1 MLDKNKRILTV
12 GLGLIGGSI
21 AAALSA
27 AGYEVSAAD
36 TRREAIDIA
45 LSRGYIANGYTSPGD
60 YVSDHDI
67 VIFALY
73 PHTLLSAAAPSYAKY
88 LTPGTLVTDAT
99 GVKSAIV
106 NEMQAMMPAGVE
118 FVGAHPMAGREVSGV
133 ENATPTLFY
142 GANFIVTPTE
152 QNTEGAISLCEDIG
166 RAIGAANISR
176 LSPAR
181 HDEMI
186 GFLSQ
191 LTHCIA
197 VALMTCKESRHLVDY
212 TGDSFRD
219 LTRIAKINED
229 MWWELFWLNRRE
241 LLSQMDLFL
250 DHFATL
256 RQALAEGDEAKMKEI
271 MRLSTERRR
280 YFDK

>member
-1 MLDKNKRILTV
+1 
-12 GLGLIGGSI
+12 
-21 AAALSA
+21 
-27 AGYEVSAAD
+27 
-36 TRREAIDIA
+36 
-45 LSRGYIANGYTSPGD
+45 
-60 YVSDHDI
+60 
-67 VIFALY
+67 
-73 PHTLLSAAAPSYAKY
+73 
-88 LTPGTLVTDAT
+88 
-99 GVKSAIV
+99 
-106 NEMQAMMPAGVE
+106 
-118 FVGAHPMAGREVSGV
+118 
-133 ENATPTLFY
+133 
-142 GANFIVTPTE
+142 
-152 QNTEGAISLCEDIG
+152 
-166 RAIGAANISR
+166 
-176 LSPAR
+176 
-181 HDEMI
+181 MI

-256 RQALAEGDEAKMKEI
+256 RRALAEGDEAKMKEI

>member
-1 MLDKNKRILTV
+1 MLDTNKRILVV

-21 AAALSA
+21 AASLSA
-27 AGYEVSAAD
+27 AGYEVHASD
-36 TRREAIDIA
+36 TRREAIDFA
-45 LSRGYIANGYTSPGD
+45 LSHRYIKDGHTAAGE
-60 YVSDHDI
+60 YVSDFDI

-73 PHTLLSAAAPSYAKY
+73 PHTLLSAAPDYAKY
-88 LTPGTLVTDAT
+88 FTPGTLVTDAT

-106 NEMQAMMPAGVE
+106 DKMQAMMPAGVE
-118 FVGAHPMAGREVSGV
+118 FVGSHPMAGREVSGV
-133 ENATPTLFY
+133 ENASPTLFC
-142 GANFIVTPTE
+142 GANFIVTPTDR
-152 QNTEGAISLCEDIG
+152 NTEEATAVCEDLG
-166 RAIGAANISR
+166 RTIGASNISR
-176 LSPAR
+176 LSPER

-229 MWWELFWLNRRE
+229 MWWELFLLNREE

-256 RQALAEGDEAKMKEI
+256 RRALAEGDEAKMKEI

>member
-73 PHTLLSAAAPSYAKY
+73 PHTLLAAAPSYAKY

-133 ENATPTLFY
+133 ENATPTLFC
-142 GANFIVTPTE
+142 GANFIVTPTD
-152 QNTEGAISLCEDIG
+152 QNTEWAISICEDIG

-212 TGDSFRD
+212 IGDSFRD

-256 RQALAEGDEAKMKEI
+256 RRALAEGDEAKMKEI

>member
-1 MLDKNKRILTV
+1 MLEKNQRILIV
-12 GLGLIGGSI
+12 GLGLIGGSM

-27 AGYEVSAAD
+27 AGYEVAAVD
-36 TRREAIDIA
+36 TRREALDIA
-45 LSRGYIANGYTSPGD
+45 LSRGYIKDGYTAPGEF
-60 YVSDHDI
+60 VSEFDT

-73 PHTLLSAAAPSYAKY
+73 PHTLLQVAPSYAAY
-88 LTPGTLVTDAT
+88 ISPGTLVTDAT
-99 GVKSAIV
+99 GVKAAIV
-106 NEMQAMMPAGVE
+106 DKMQALMPAGAE

-133 ENATPTLFY
+133 ENATPTLFC
-142 GANFIVTPTE
+142 GANFIVTPTAANSE
-152 QNTEGAISLCEDIG
+152 AAISRCEAIG
-166 RAIGAANISR
+166 RALGASNISR
-176 LSPAR
+176 LSPER

-229 MWWELFWLNRRE
+229 MWWELFCLNREE

-250 DHFATL
+250 EHFATL
-256 RQALAEGDEAKMKEI
+256 RRALAEGDEDKMKEI